1 MIIQRNV
8 EIIEDVLM
16 QDIDTGYTYL
26 NIGRHAQVTEEG
38 REVITCDYQFRVKL
52 PVDFDAVIKEI
63 EDNNV
68 IASLQA
74 DISNMI
80 TAAGLRS
87 KDVDEA
93 IQKIAESETYS
104 PIVQLFDGPRTSESD
119 DAVEILKDKGIVII
133 TNV

>member
-16 QDIDTGYTYL
+16 QDIDTGHTYL
-26 NIGRHAQVTEEG
+26 NIGRHAQTTEEG
-38 REVITCDYQFRVKL
+38 KEVIMCDYQFRIKL

-63 EDNNV
+63 EDKDV

-74 DISNMI
+74 DISSMI

-93 IQKIAESETYS
+93 IQKIAEAGVYS
-104 PIVQLFDGPRTSESD
+104 PIVQLFDEPRTSESNE
-119 DAVEILKDKGIVII
+119 AVETLKDKGIVII
-133 TNV
+133 TNE